1 MDRTKKILACV
12 AAAHML
18 LSMMAMVIASRKI
31 KRNEIRVGISY
42 GPIVE
47 RDRMRMEYLDAKI
60 WNNDIT
66 CINMLQLGRDSFFW
80 FCKVFRDCGLLED
93 TIHMCIEEKI
103 SLHLNTVGHNLRN
116 RWLLLILIAQVKLLA
131 IGALGKELIRPPSL
145 DTPSKIAGTPRWD
158 PYFKVGG

>member
-47 RDRMRMEYLDAKI
+47 RDRMRMEYLDAKV

-66 CINMLQLGRDSFFW
+66 CINMLQLGRDSFF
-80 FCKVFRDCGLLED
+80 
-93 TIHMCIEEKI
+93 
-103 SLHLNTVGHNLRN
+103 
-116 RWLLLILIAQVKLLA
+116 
-131 IGALGKELIRPPSL
+131 
-145 DTPSKIAGTPRWD
+145 
-158 PYFKVGG
+158 